1 MYPDVSNFQKER
13 KLVCSVN
20 YSHQIPMEKLLAN
33 FIFRLLSLSQES
45 RQKIGLAE
53 LGFNGLVETDLF
65 HFILAIFTFLRLKVL
80 KIQKALLKVIC

>member
-45 RQKIGLAE
+45 RQKIGLVE
-53 LGFNGLVETDLF
+53 LGFNGLVETF
-65 HFILAIFTFLRLKVL
+65 HSCNFHIFETESFKDSKGIV
-80 KIQKALLKVIC
+80 KSYLLIS